1 MRKYLQPNLRK
12 KGKKAMDPTS
22 FTLDINHSIN
32 NNGYF
37 TKPIDYSLVQS
48 LSMVKVYQLVILM
61 DPITQVLGCH
71 HLTKHFAATKI
82 ELS

>member
-1 MRKYLQPNLRK
+1 
-12 KGKKAMDPTS
+12 MDPTS
-22 FTLDINHSIN
+22 FILDINHCIN

-37 TKPIDYSLVQS
+37 TKPIDYSLVQN

-82 ELS
+82 ELSEKINEHTFFEVTSLRL